1 MEKNPYAAPRAT
13 VSDVA
18 PEKRG
23 RPVLVWIITIF
34 MALGVIGG
42 VITTVALLAGNPIGG
57 AEVAE
62 QLKYLGPLD
71 HVGTLAISILSGFAY
86 VELFRLKRR
95 ALPWIAAAFGLNV
108 VIVLANLA
116 FRPAYRAIL
125 DQGGLITMTLSWII
139 TLAIIGYVWRLRAKG
154 VLQ

>member
-1 MEKNPYAAPRAT
+1 MEKNPYAAPRSA
-13 VSDVA
+13 VSDVT
-18 PEKRG
+18 PERQG

-34 MALGVIGG
+34 MALGVVGG
-42 VITTVALLAGNPIGG
+42 VLSTVALLVGSPIGG
-57 AEVAE
+57 PEVAE

-71 HVGTLAISILSGFAY
+71 HIGTLIIAALSAFAY

-95 ALPWIAAAFGLNV
+95 ALPLIAATFGLNAV
-108 VIVLANLA
+108 VVLANLA

-125 DQGGLITMTLSWII
+125 DQGGLITIVVSWVI

-154 VLQ
+154 VLK